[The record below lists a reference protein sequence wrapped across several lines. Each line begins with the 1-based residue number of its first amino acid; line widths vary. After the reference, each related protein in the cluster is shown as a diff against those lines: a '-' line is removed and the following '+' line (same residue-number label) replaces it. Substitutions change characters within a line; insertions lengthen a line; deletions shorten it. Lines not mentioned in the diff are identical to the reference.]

1 MGILNF
7 NEFSLNESS
16 ISFSKSKKS
25 EKKENGKITRVYD
38 NGFVNLVCTIPY
50 KDKIDD
56 VEEYKEWDCVFKS
69 KLGNLEKKLEFDNM
83 RDKFMSLTL
92 KIKEEEDRK
101 KK

>member
-7 NEFSLNESS
+7 SEFSLNESS

-25 EKKENGKITRVYD
+25 EKRENGKITRVYD

-50 KDKIDD
+50 KDKIEE

-69 KLGNLEKKLEFDNM
+69 KLGTLEKKLDFDKM
-83 RDKFMSLTL
+83 REKFMSLTL
-92 KIKEEEDRK
+92 KIKEEKEK
-101 KK
+101 IK